1 MSKSLKK
8 TFNVLFSLVFVRKNE
23 KNGKADIILL
33 DHGLYEEL
41 PENVRGPLCEF
52 WEATVLR
59 DDESM
64 RKAAKKI
71 DVVEHVKFAEVLFQ
85 QPIRIHGGRIRS
97 KLTQD
102 DLDHI
107 QKVARENFDVIMG
120 TLRAMP
126 RSMLF
131 VM

>member
-1 MSKSLKK
+1 M
-8 TFNVLFSLVFVRKNE
+8 RKNE
-23 KNGKADIILL
+23 RNGKADIILL

-59 DDESM
+59 DDKKMKEAA
-64 RKAAKKI
+64 RKINVA
-71 DVVEHVKFAEVLFQ
+71 DHVKFAEVLFQ
-85 QPIRIHGGRIRS
+85 QPIRIHGGRILS
-97 KLTQD
+97 KLSQD

-107 QKVARENFDVIMG
+107 QKVARENFDVIMN
-120 TLRAMP
+120 TLREMP